1 MLWRFQK
8 DNCKNFRL
16 FPCRLPPDLTDF
28 AAWMNSFRRLLC
40 FLGAMYCSLWLPALK
55 KQGQEADIRLF
66 HHNHHCIFEAG
77 GLYLTELSGD
87 AGYNLISSAGKSLCC
102 NQPETSAKAYWAFCI
117 YDESAWRKRNRI
129 CFTYGGTV
137 IKRTGQLSEWVGRWV
152 FCILYIM
159 AEHKDIQ
166 SGRWKAAWHE
176 QEVFQFENKTEIQFV
191 SITRHLNACR

>member
-66 HHNHHCIFEAG
+66 HHNHRCIFEAG

-117 YDESAWRKRNRI
+117 YDESMWRKRNRI
-129 CFTYGGTV
+129 CITYDWTN
-137 IKRTGQLSEWVGRWV
+137 IKRTGRLSEWIDG
-152 FCILYIM
+152 
-159 AEHKDIQ
+159 
-166 SGRWKAAWHE
+166 
-176 QEVFQFENKTEIQFV
+176 
-191 SITRHLNACR
+191 